1 MFPVR
6 CFSCNKVIGP
16 LWDEYKRLKDE
27 ANMEV
32 KDIFEILGL
41 KRYCCR
47 RMMLGHVEIINNVL
61 EYSDIKK
68 GLTSRET
75 VKRVYRAI

>member
-16 LWDEYKRLKDE
+16 LWSEYKRLKDE

-68 GLTSRET
+68 ET
-75 VKRVYRAI
+75 